1 MKEETIC
8 FIAMFSLAT
17 FLSGCGVDQN
27 KSEVKAD
34 HRYEAEA
41 GDSHSHP
48 ADDYI
53 AHGVEFKEGQGLTV
67 PTITREMLGLK
78 IVDVEEGKSTRR
90 IELPLRVFHAEGDT
104 LLASG
109 SVDTNLAVFLHPGNT
124 VSFVL
129 KSDASS
135 RGEIVTVD
143 GATGKLT
150 GMAEVVVRLP
160 ASEGL
165 QPGAFVDAA
174 ATVITPE
181 NVVLIPKDALLKTA
195 EGYFAYVV
203 NGDSLFRT
211 KIGVGGQEGKT
222 VEVTDGLYTGDRV
235 VLQPIMSLWLA
246 ELQAIRG
253 GKACADGH

>member
-1 MKEETIC
+1 MKKKAC
-8 FIAMFSLAT
+8 FIAIISIAT
-17 FLSGCGVDQN
+17 FLSGCGVNQN
-27 KSEVKAD
+27 KSQVKAD
-34 HRYEAEA
+34 HQDETEA
-41 GDSHSHP
+41 DHSHSHS
-48 ADDYI
+48 ADDHI

-90 IELPLRVFHAEGDT
+90 IELPLRVFKTDGSSV
-104 LLASG
+104 LASG
-109 SVDTNLAVFLHPGNT
+109 SVDTNLAVFLHPGSN
-124 VSFVL
+124 VRLVEESN
-129 KSDASS
+129 ASA
-135 RGEIVTVD
+135 RGEIVRVERDT
-143 GATGKLT
+143 AKLT

-160 ASEGL
+160 ASKGL
-165 QPGAFVDAA
+165 QPGAFVDGVVTV
-174 ATVITPE
+174 ATVE

-211 KIGVGGQEGKT
+211 KIGVGGQEGET